1 MVAAYNRIPSIPFLL
16 SLDDVKIHY
25 SHDERNGIWFWILF
39 HSFTH
44 YILYQ
49 WVNVVSNIFLYFC
62 PKLNVSAALIIWMLS
77 IFEGRWYLNVFVIA
91 QGKNIKLKER
101 FMKTACTSF
110 KCVNKYP
117 FVEHRH
123 KITSNGHSLLPSMTF
138 FVQGNVWNTI
148 LALAVF

>member
-1 MVAAYNRIPSIPFLL
+1 MSWLINSNDKFCKHVLL
-16 SLDDVKIHY
+16 S
-25 SHDERNGIWFWILF
+25 N
-39 HSFTH
+39 
-44 YILYQ
+44 
-49 WVNVVSNIFLYFC
+49 
-62 PKLNVSAALIIWMLS
+62 
-77 IFEGRWYLNVFVIA
+77 IA

-138 FVQGNVWNTI
+138 FVQGNV
-148 LALAVF
+148 